1 MTTDEVVSTLI
12 RDLKPV
18 SPLPT
23 PTARAWAWGMIVFVT
38 GGMAAAVIG
47 LRPDL
52 ARVATALNF
61 QAHTVF
67 LISATALAGGAA
79 LLLAIPGERLS
90 RAHQFVP
97 IAAAGCWIAWLLVE
111 LASTVGRSPAAWT
124 IDFGWGCV
132 GKAVTIAAVPGAVLL
147 LMVGRSAPVEV
158 RRAVTFAALASA
170 GVGALG
176 VEITCPNTDAMHLL
190 IWHAGPMVALPVVA
204 AVAGAPLFVLWMRR
218 REAAHP

>member
-18 SPLPT
+18 SPLPA
-23 PTARAWAWGMIVFVT
+23 PNVRAWTWGAIVAVA
-38 GGMAAAVIG
+38 GGAAAAVFG

-52 ARVATALNF
+52 AHAATTLNF
-61 QAHTVF
+61 QAHTTSLV
-67 LISATALAGGAA
+67 LTTAFAGGAA

-90 RAHQFVP
+90 RARQFFP
-97 IAAAGCWIAWLLVE
+97 MAAAGCWLAWLLAE
-111 LASTVGRSPAAWT
+111 LAAAVGRSPAAWT

-132 GKAVTIAAVPGAVLL
+132 AKAMTIAAVPGVALL
-147 LMVGRSAPVEV
+147 LMMRRGASVEV
-158 RRAVTFAALASA
+158 RRALTFAALASA

-176 VEITCPNTDAMHLL
+176 VEITCPTIDAMHLL

-218 REAAHP
+218 REAARP